1 MQYSECNQEEN
12 TWRSQKLLEYRSVI
26 EIDHSAE
33 NKNYLKFLTQKECIP
48 MIVKE
53 VLNEELLTLAEVKEI
68 LSKIAEERKEQGT
81 EVVYVFRKALH
92 HADQFSK
99 ISGKKSRELV
109 NKLLKLEKMKPVIAV
124 RITDIL
130 PQSRDEIRSI
140 YAKEKYTLSNEELD
154 QILDYISETIE

>member
-1 MQYSECNQEEN
+1 MG
-12 TWRSQKLLEYRSVI
+12 SQKLLEYRRVI

-33 NKNYLKFLTQKECIP
+33 NGNYLKFLTQKECIP

-68 LSKIAEERKEQGT
+68 LSKIAEERREQGT
-81 EVVYVFRKALH
+81 EVVYGFRKALH

-99 ISGKKSRELV
+99 ISGEKSRELV
-109 NKLLKLEKMKPVIAV
+109 NKLLKLEKMKAVIAV
-124 RITDIL
+124 RIADIL

-154 QILDYISETIE
+154 QILDYVAETME

>member
-1 MQYSECNQEEN
+1 M
-12 TWRSQKLLEYRSVI
+12 VI
-26 EIDHSAE
+26 
-33 NKNYLKFLTQKECIP
+33 YLKFLTQKECIP

-68 LSKIAEERKEQGT
+68 LFKIAEERREQGL
-81 EVVYVFRKALH
+81 EVGYGFRKALH

-99 ISGKKSRELV
+99 ISGEKSRELV
-109 NKLLKLEKMKPVIAV
+109 NRLLELEKMKPIIAV
-124 RITDIL
+124 RIADIL

-154 QILDYISETIE
+154 QILNYVLETME

>member
-1 MQYSECNQEEN
+1 
-12 TWRSQKLLEYRSVI
+12 
-26 EIDHSAE
+26 
-33 NKNYLKFLTQKECIP
+33 

-68 LSKIAEERKEQGT
+68 LSKITEERKEQGI
-81 EVVYVFRKALH
+81 EVGYGFRKSLH

-109 NKLLKLEKMKPVIAV
+109 DRLLKLEKMKPAIAI
-124 RITDIL
+124 RIADLL

-154 QILDYISETIE
+154 QILDYVMETIE